1 MCDRCQAYKRQYR
14 GTTVVIHRA
23 VRGLLAP
30 LGGAAV
36 YTYDRTVTIVPM
48 VSPIMYWMFLV
59 LARSNTS
66 THGYDLG

>member
-1 MCDRCQAYKRQYR
+1 MN
-14 GTTVVIHRA
+14 RA

-36 YTYDRTVTIVPM
+36 YVYDRTVTIVPM
-48 VSPIMYWMFLV
+48 ITPIMYRMFLV

>member
-1 MCDRCQAYKRQYR
+1 MYIHVH
-14 GTTVVIHRA
+14 TVIHRA

-36 YTYDRTVTIVPM
+36 NAYDRTVTIVPTI
-48 VSPIMYWMFLV
+48 SPIMYLMFFV

-66 THGYDLG
+66 THG

>member
-1 MCDRCQAYKRQYR
+1 MTCS
-14 GTTVVIHRA
+14 TVIHRA